1 MSDAP
6 GLAAGS
12 DEKAEIGPAEPPSPS
27 TQPQSDGARLSVR
40 LRPRL
45 GRSAALLHALA
56 WAFAGATAFTELF
69 LDPRE
74 EPFYTVLGV
83 GASAVIILFTWSVIL
98 AVVAVLRAE
107 PPLFPVGVLLLS
119 LSYVT
124 LGYLLLWRYHFSLFL
139 VRGSPPVQPG
149 FWDFAGYGA
158 FWLGLLLFA
167 PMLHAAFVGALL
179 GFWRVRRAVRKA
191 EQAGAEPWSAGR
203 RWRLGLLWFFGA
215 LLVLAVPLMPCLPF
229 LYSAVDRW
237 NHPTWDWRFAVSN
250 ATPDYARGLTVRFLW
265 LSNESAYMRS
275 RRTILW
281 TGQLTKAQTLAHL
294 FDANPEK
301 CEIGFRALSTSYVEE
316 ARAQAVRMGDGE
328 WKPAEPI
335 VLRYAGEFLA
345 QHGAPDEIRR
355 YLDPARTSP
364 QTFRVAFLRELA
376 QCKRWEFVPDLVKY
390 LAGDPPE
397 REEALFALACLAED
411 KHRGELWNEFAKRAD
426 AGFRRDA
433 ASALKE
439 FSNNRLRARL
449 MSFFLRDTDPAVQE
463 AAMEEYGR
471 SSFLLDALGRKWRTK
486 GGANSFQKD
495 TLPICVEALNARLI
509 GKKAGVRRMAAFH
522 LSAIFN
528 LPAPSIE
535 LKQVTD
541 ARKAVVF
548 SGSDDPVIKPLEE
561 LEIRRAKEAT
571 EQYLREVEEQ

>member
-6 GLAAGS
+6 GLAATS
-12 DEKAEIGPAEPPSPS
+12 DEKAPR
-27 TQPQSDGARLSVR
+27 DGARLSVR

-56 WAFAGATAFTELF
+56 WAFAGATIFTDLF

-98 AVVAVLRAE
+98 AGIAVLRAE
-107 PPLFPVGVLLLS
+107 PPRFPVGVLLLS

-124 LGYLLLWRYHFSLFL
+124 LGYLLLWRYHFSMFL
-139 VRGSPPVQPG
+139 VRGSPPVPPG
-149 FWDFAGYGA
+149 FWEFAGYGA

-167 PMLHAAFVGALL
+167 PMLHAAIVGALL

-191 EQAGAEPWSAGR
+191 EQAGAEPWTPGR
-203 RWRLGLLWFFGA
+203 KWRLGMLWFAGA
-215 LLVLAVPLMPCLPF
+215 LLVLAAPLLPCLPF

-250 ATPDYARGLTVRFLW
+250 GTPDYARGLTVRFLW
-265 LSNESAYMRS
+265 FSDDGAYMRS

-294 FDANPEK
+294 FDPKPEK
-301 CEIGFRALSTSYVEE
+301 CEIGFRGLSTSYVEE

-345 QHGAPDEIRR
+345 QRGEPEEIRR
-355 YLDPARTSP
+355 YLDPARKSP
-364 QTFRVAFLRELA
+364 QMFRVAFLRELA
-376 QCKRWEFVPDLVKY
+376 QCERWAYVPDLVKY

-397 REEALFALACLAED
+397 REEALFALAILCD
-411 KHRGELWNEFAKRAD
+411 DQQGEEYWTDFAKRSDVA
-426 AGFRRDA
+426 FRRDA

-439 FSNNRLRARL
+439 FSNLELRSRL
-449 MSFFLRDTDPAVQE
+449 MCLFLKDPEPEVQA
-463 AAMEEYGR
+463 AAMEEY
-471 SSFLLDALGRKWRTK
+471 SKESFIRGVNGILDIDLVKAL
-486 GGANSFQKD
+486 A
-495 TLPICVEALNARLI
+495 ARLKDLLVQSGDGRPGI
-509 GKKAGVRRMAAFH
+509 RRLAALH
-522 LSAIFN
+522 LSEAFN
-528 LPAPSIE
+528 LPITSIQM
-535 LKQVTD
+535 KQSTD

-548 SGSDDPVIKPLEE
+548 SGSDDPEFKPLEE
-561 LEIRRAKEAT
+561 LEIKRAKETA
-571 EQYLREVEEQ
+571 EKYLRELEKQ